1 MRAVLVSYDASF
13 QLAGF
18 TKLGAGTVACD
29 REYNIYNEDAMTG
42 PMCRTIGGR
51 GDVIGRRCRMAAQTA
66 RRSAAS
72 YFGPTGLPGQAGGA
86 QAGQPGLAHSPLFTH
101 TGSGDTTR
109 PGHVANDYNPP
120 VWKNTSIVVF

>member
-1 MRAVLVSYDASF
+1 MTPDPLCAVFEAL
-13 QLAGF
+13 
-18 TKLGAGTVACD
+18 
-29 REYNIYNEDAMTG
+29 
-42 PMCRTIGGR
+42 
-51 GDVIGRRCRMAAQTA
+51 
-66 RRSAAS
+66 RSAAS

-120 VWKNTSIVVF
+120 VPPQADPAPRPGGEDVTPDPDP